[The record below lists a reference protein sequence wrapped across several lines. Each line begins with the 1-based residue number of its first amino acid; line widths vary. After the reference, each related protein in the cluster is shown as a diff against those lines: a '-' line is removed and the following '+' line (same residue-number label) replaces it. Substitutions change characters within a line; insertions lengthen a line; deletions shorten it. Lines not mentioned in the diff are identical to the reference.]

1 MARIESLS
9 ILTTDTG
16 KEYLTELYG
25 KVIENV
31 QKALVSA
38 DMKNTDLSGDPTAG
52 TVEAKRFA
60 NATSANYGTARK
72 AGKGSQIKAKAVT
85 VAIDNDKEIV
95 EEMEEK
101 DVKLY
106 GVDGVLDRRAANHV
120 LRMAAE
126 LDKEFFKAADAEAV
140 KVTVAVGATVE
151 DELETVIQE
160 AENTANDFVDGVPRS
175 MMRLVTSTAYYGK
188 IRNNLDKMS
197 RANVDTAA
205 EEFYAWHGV
214 EVKSCTHLPAGCDYL
229 LMVDGAVAQP
239 VMASTYTAEKIPLS
253 EATAVSLFYHFGT
266 KVVTPDLIFKKKGA
280 E

>member
-16 KEYLTELYG
+16 KDYLAELYG

-106 GVDGVLDRRAANHV
+106 GVDGVLDPPRCEPRSAHGRRAGQRV
-120 LRMAAE
+120 LQGSRC
-126 LDKEFFKAADAEAV
+126 
-140 KVTVAVGATVE
+140 
-151 DELETVIQE
+151 
-160 AENTANDFVDGVPRS
+160 RS
-175 MMRLVTSTAYYGK
+175 GQGYCCRR
-188 IRNNLDKMS
+188 RNCG
-197 RANVDTAA
+197 R
-205 EEFYAWHGV
+205 
-214 EVKSCTHLPAGCDYL
+214 
-229 LMVDGAVAQP
+229 
-239 VMASTYTAEKIPLS
+239 
-253 EATAVSLFYHFGT
+253 
-266 KVVTPDLIFKKKGA
+266 
-280 E
+280 